1 MKRLTHAL
9 WAKLLASCLLLVFAA
24 GLILTGGAAL
34 LLADRHA
41 YTDGGLSMLSSYFP
55 DNSPSFQNNMRLAQ
69 SYFYEYLAQQENPLN
84 FDPQWEERYL
94 RAFHPESSNFYFG
107 VYDMDGKLVFSGGS
121 GQSLNADS
129 TTDFEASR
137 YLCMDSATL
146 TASYN
151 EHPVKETI
159 TFGSEQSLWTAVQE
173 QYDRDDTYGFT
184 YEITSSSGS
193 TVTAS
198 FSYTQFDET
207 IYRLVGYARE
217 NLSADDAIAREYH
230 TLYLL
235 IANRSLLIIA
245 AVVCGV
251 LCLVLFVFL
260 MCAAGRSADTDG
272 VRLSWFDRIP
282 LDLLL
287 ILLISLGAIWFAV
300 IEALNSAY
308 VWSFA
313 LLAAVLSVSALIYTG
328 LCLAFSMTLATRI
341 KAGGW
346 YRNTIICRVLTLVL
360 RFLRWIWNGLVYI
373 CRNLPLYWRGGL
385 IWVGLCLIDFCV
397 FARYFRYNTMLPVL
411 WVMKMLVFTALAA
424 FALIAGK
431 RLLDGG
437 RRLASGDLESKI
449 DLKYLY
455 FDFRHHAEDLNAI
468 GSGMQ
473 KAVEQQMRSER
484 LKTELITNVS
494 HDIKT
499 PLTSIVNYVDLLKKE
514 HIESPQAQEYLD
526 VLDRQSAR
534 LKKLT
539 EDLVEASKAST
550 GNLSCTLERTDVNVL
565 LGQVLGEYEERL
577 QKAGLE
583 PILLMDEKNP
593 QILADGRLLWR
604 VFDNLLSNICKYA
617 MAGTRVYLSSILAN
631 GHVTVTFKNISKY
644 ALNISP
650 DELMERFVRGDS
662 SRSTEGSGLGL
673 SIANSLTTLQRGE
686 FRLVVD
692 GDLFKASV
700 IFQQLNES

>member
-34 LLADRHA
+34 LLADRNA
-41 YTDGGLSMLSSYFP
+41 YTDGGLTMLSSYFP

-94 RAFHPESSNFYFG
+94 RAFRPESSNFYFG

-121 GQSLNADS
+121 GQSLHADS

-184 YEITSSSGS
+184 YEITGISGS

-198 FSYTQFDET
+198 FSYTQFDQT

-341 KAGGW
+341 KAGSW
-346 YRNTIICRVLTLVL
+346 YRNTIICRALTLVL

-385 IWVGLCLIDFCV
+385 IWVGLCLIDLCV
-397 FARYFRYNTMLPVL
+397 FARYFRYPVL
-411 WVMKMLVFTALAA
+411 WVMKTLVFTALAA

-700 IFQQLNES
+700 IFQQLNET